1 MKKRVF
7 LYKNSWKQVELRIE
21 PKRIFVVHFDFIYYQ
36 FNLNRQMRKIL
47 LGSWLLSLLFC
58 MPVLAQDVA
67 VSGRV
72 TSSDDGSTLPGVSVQ
87 VKGTTRGTTTD
98 ADGNYRINAPSSGRL
113 TFSFIG
119 YAVQEVAIGNKS
131 TVDVVLKNDVNNLSE
146 VVVTA
151 LGIERDKRT
160 LSYATQEV
168 SGDRLSQKGEPN
180 ILNTLQG
187 KIAGV
192 QITGASGEP
201 GASTNINI
209 RGIQSFTGNNQ
220 PLFIVDGIPI
230 SNDVDR
236 TNAGPNGTLG
246 GPQSSNRGL
255 DIPPDNIESI
265 NVLKGPSAAA
275 LYGSR
280 AASGVILITT
290 KSGRGLKKKNEI
302 TVNSGITFQDVYGLA
317 KFQDTYGQG
326 SLGVFNSL
334 TGNSWGP
341 AFGATPTLDNG
352 LLIRNATTPTQLDP
366 TPLIATPLGYTGTI
380 PNSTIYQAYPN
391 NVRDFYNRGQILNN
405 SVNVGGA
412 SADGKSNYNATISST
427 LQKGIVRQSEFQR
440 TNVSFGGTTQLN
452 NKVKVG
458 TSMNYVYSYQ
468 RNALTGNNNSA
479 FATLSAFPRGYNL
492 QGLPYQD
499 INGRN
504 FYIGYPGTAE
514 NPIWSLENNSTKSYV
529 DRLIGNIN
537 FSYDIVKGI
546 NLYYRAGIDTYTD
559 RRKQVFGL
567 GSARVPTGGVSEF
580 TNYRQELNSDL
591 ILSGQTQDLLISGLN
606 LEGRVGMNVNQRK
619 QQSIDADGQ
628 TLTLPGFFN
637 LSNATVFSNNTSE
650 FSSLRRLVGY
660 YAQASFSYKNFAF
673 LELTGRADR
682 SSTLPLSNGTYF
694 YPGISGNVILTDMFP
709 VLKSSTLSYLKIRAG
724 AAKVGKDADPYLVNT
739 VYVSTAQG
747 NNVANIAFPING
759 LSAFSISNR
768 IGSGETLKPEFTT
781 SYEVGTNIG
790 LFNNRFSVDL
800 TLYNATSTQMI
811 VNVAQAASTG
821 YTSRTTNVGRMT
833 NKGIEAL
840 ISATPVRTKD
850 FRWDITVN
858 YTLNRNLVTDI
869 VDGVKSFGIPG
880 SSFTGTAPSIVAGQ
894 PYGVILGNMKP
905 RVDAS
910 TSTVSNAAQYNGQ
923 YIINPT
929 TGLWN
934 PEVSNQ
940 QISDPNPRYL
950 ASIQNTFRYKGLSFG
965 FLLDTQ
971 QGGQIVSFT
980 VGSLRSAGALYETGI
995 DRDRP
1000 RMIPGVIQQANADG
1014 TSTFVPNNIQ
1024 VSAQNYWQGFGLQ
1037 SDLNVYDATRYS
1049 LREATFGYEL
1059 PTSIVSKTPFGGISL
1074 TFVGRNLLYFAP
1086 GIPIDPEVNTQGAG
1100 NIRGLEL
1107 QSAPNTRNYGAN
1119 LRFTF

>member
-1 MKKRVF
+1 M
-7 LYKNSWKQVELRIE
+7 
-21 PKRIFVVHFDFIYYQ
+21 
-36 FNLNRQMRKIL
+36 
-47 LGSWLLSLLFC
+47 
-58 MPVLAQDVA
+58 LAQDVT

-72 TSSDDGSTLPGVSVQ
+72 TSSDDGSGLPGVSIQ

-98 ADGNYRINAPSSGRL
+98 VDGKYKISVPANSKLA
-113 TFSFIG
+113 FSFIG
-119 YAVQEVAIGNKS
+119 YAVQEIPVGNQS
-131 TVDVVLKNDVNNLSE
+131 TINVVLRNDANNLSE

-168 SGDRLSQKGEPN
+168 SGDRLAQKGEPN

-290 KSGRGLKKKNEI
+290 KSGRGQKKKNEI
-302 TVNSGITFQDVYGLA
+302 TVNSGITFQDVYGLP
-317 KFQDTYGQG
+317 KYQNDYGQG
-326 SLGVFNSL
+326 LNGVFSI
-334 TGNSWGP
+334 TSGNSWGP
-341 AFGATPTLDNG
+341 KFGSTPTLDNG
-352 LLIRNATTPTQLDP
+352 LLIRDPANAAQTIPA
-366 TPLIATPLGYTGTI
+366 PLVATPLGYTGVI
-380 PNSTIYQAYPN
+380 PNSTTFQAYPN
-391 NVRDFYNRGQILNN
+391 NVKDFFNRGQILNN

-440 TNVSFGGTTQLN
+440 TNVSFGGSTQLS

-458 TSMNYVYSYQ
+458 TSMNYIYTYQ
-468 RNALTGNNNSA
+468 RNSLTGNGASA
-479 FATLSAFPRGYNL
+479 FGQLTGVPRSYDL
-492 QGLPYQD
+492 TGLPYKD

-504 FYIGYPGTAE
+504 YYINYPSTTE

-537 FSYDIVKGI
+537 FSYDIAKGL

-559 RRKQVFGL
+559 RRKQIFGL
-567 GSARVPTGGVSEF
+567 GSGRVPSGGVSEF
-580 TNYRQELNSDL
+580 ALYRQELNSDL
-591 ILSGQTQDLLISGLN
+591 ILSGQKQDILIPGLN
-606 LEGRVGMNVNQRK
+606 LEGRVGMNINQRK
-619 QQSIDADGQ
+619 SQAIDADGQ

-650 FSSLRRLVGY
+650 SSSLRRLVGY

-694 YPGISGNVILTDMFP
+694 YPGVSGNVILTDMFP
-709 VLKSSTLSYLKIRAG
+709 ALKSSTLSYLKIRSG
-724 AAKVGKDADPYLVNT
+724 FAKVGKDADPYLLNT
-739 VYVSTAQG
+739 VYTSTAQG
-747 NNVANIAFPING
+747 NNVASIAFPING
-759 LSAFSISNR
+759 LSGFSVSNR
-768 IGSGETLKPEFTT
+768 IGSGNNLKPEFTT

-790 LFNNRFSVDL
+790 LFNNRFSIDL
-800 TLYNATSTQMI
+800 TLYNAISTNMI

-850 FRWDITVN
+850 FRWDVTVN

-869 VDGVKSFGIPG
+869 IDGVASFNIPG
-880 SSFTGTAPSIVAGQ
+880 SSFIGTAPSIVKGQ
-894 PYGVILGNMKP
+894 PYGVILGNQKP
-905 RVDAS
+905 RVVAA

-923 YIINPT
+923 FIINPT
-929 TGLWN
+929 NGLWN
-934 PEVSNQ
+934 PELSGQ
-940 QISDPNPRYL
+940 QISNPNPRYL
-950 ASIQNTFRYKGLSFG
+950 ASIQNTFRYKGFSLG

-980 VGSLRSAGALYETGI
+980 VGQLRSAGSLYETGV
-995 DRDRP
+995 DRDKP
-1000 RMIPGVIQQANADG
+1000 RIIPGVIQQTNADG
-1014 TSTFVPNNIQ
+1014 TLSYVPNNIQ
-1024 VSAQNYWQGFGLQ
+1024 VSAQDYWRGFGLQ

-1059 PTSIVSKTPFGGISL
+1059 PAKFLSKTPFGGISL

>member
-1 MKKRVF
+1 MTRF
-7 LYKNSWKQVELRIE
+7 LLS
-21 PKRIFVVHFDFIYYQ
+21 VVG
-36 FNLNRQMRKIL
+36 L
-47 LGSWLLSLLFC
+47 WLLLYLPLC
-58 MPVLAQDVA
+58 AQDATVT
-67 VSGRV
+67 GRV
-72 TSSDDGSTLPGVSVQ
+72 TTSDDGSTLPGVSVQ
-87 VKGTTRGTTTD
+87 VKGTSRGTTSD
-98 ADGNYRINAPSSGRL
+98 ADGNFRITVPANGRL
-113 TFSFIG
+113 VFGFIG
-119 YAVQEVAIGNKS
+119 YAVQEIAVGNQ
-131 TVDVVLKNDVNNLSE
+131 TTINVVMKNDANNLSE

-160 LSYATQEV
+160 LSYATQEIG
-168 SGDRLSQKGEPN
+168 GDRIAQKGEPN

-290 KSGRGLKKKNEI
+290 KSGKGLKKKSEV
-302 TVNSGITFQDVYGLA
+302 TVNTGITYQDVYGLP
-317 KFQDTYGQG
+317 KYQNDYGQG
-326 SLGVFNSL
+326 SLGIFANNSTL
-334 TGNSWGP
+334 SWGP
-341 AFGATPTLDNG
+341 RFGSTPTLDNG

-366 TPLIATPLGYTGTI
+366 APLIATPTGYTGVI
-380 PNSTIYQAYPN
+380 PTSTSYQAYPS
-391 NVRDFYNRGQILNN
+391 NVSDFFNQGQILNN

-412 SADGKSNYNATISST
+412 SADGKSNYNASVAST

-440 TNVSFGGTTQLN
+440 TNVSFGGTTQLT
-452 NKVKVG
+452 NKLKVG
-458 TSMNYVYSYQ
+458 TSVNYIYTYQ
-468 RNALTGNNNSA
+468 RNSLTGNGSSA
-479 FATLSAFPRGYNL
+479 FGTLTAVPRSYDLTNL
-492 QGLPYQD
+492 PNQD
-499 INGRN
+499 INSRN
-504 FYIGYPGTAE
+504 FFIGTTE
-514 NPIWSLENNSTKSYV
+514 NPIWSLEKNSTNSYV
-529 DRLIGNIN
+529 DRVLGNIN
-537 FSYDIVKGI
+537 FSYDVVKGV

-559 RRKQVFGL
+559 RRKQIFGL
-567 GSARVPTGGVSEF
+567 GSGRVPTGGVSEF
-580 TNYRQELNSDL
+580 TNYRQEINSDL
-591 ILSGQTQDLLISGLN
+591 ILSGTTQDLLIPGLN

-619 QQSIDADGQ
+619 SQFIDADGQ
-628 TLTLPGFFN
+628 TLTLPGFYN
-637 LSNATVFSNNTSE
+637 LSSATVFSNGTSE
-650 FSSLRRLVGY
+650 NNSLRRLVGY

-673 LELTGRADR
+673 LEVTGRADR
-682 SSTLPLSNGTYF
+682 SSTLPISNGTYF
-694 YPGISGNVILTDMFP
+694 YPGISGNVILTDMLP
-709 VLKSSTLSYLKIRAG
+709 NMKSSTLSYLKVRG
-724 AAKVGKDADPYLVNT
+724 GVAKVGKDADPYLLNT
-739 VYVSTAQG
+739 VYNSTAVG

-759 LSAFSISNR
+759 LAAFSVNNR
-768 IGSGETLKPEFTT
+768 IGSGDNLRPEFTT

-790 LFNNRFSVDL
+790 LFDNRFSVDL
-800 TLYNATSTQMI
+800 TLYNSISTDMI

-840 ISATPVRTKD
+840 VSATPVRTKD
-850 FRWDITVN
+850 FRWDVTVN

-869 VDGVKSFGIPG
+869 IDGVASFNIPG
-880 SSFTGTAPSIVAGQ
+880 SSFIGSAPSIVKGQ
-894 PYGVILGNMKP
+894 PYGVILGNQKP
-905 RVDAS
+905 RVNAA
-910 TSTVSNAAQYNGQ
+910 TSTVSNAAQYDGQ

-929 TGLWN
+929 SGLWN
-934 PEVSNQ
+934 PEVSGQ
-940 QISDPNPRYL
+940 QISNPNPRYL
-950 ASIQNTFRYKGLSFG
+950 IGLQNTFRYKGFNLG
-965 FLLDTQ
+965 VLLDTQ

-980 VGSLRSAGALYETGI
+980 VGQLRSAGALYETGI
-995 DRDRP
+995 DREKP
-1000 RMIPGVIQQANADG
+1000 RIIPGVIQTTGADG
-1014 TSTFVPNNIQ
+1014 TVSYVPNNIQ
-1024 VSAQNYWQGFGLQ
+1024 VAAQSYWQGFGLQ

-1049 LREATFGYEL
+1049 VREATFGYDL
-1059 PTSIVSKTPFGGISL
+1059 PARLLSKTPFGNISIN
-1074 TFVGRNLLYFAP
+1074 FVGRNLFYFAP

-1119 LRFTF
+1119 LRFSF

>member
-1 MKKRVF
+1 MSK
-7 LYKNSWKQVELRIE
+7 
-21 PKRIFVVHFDFIYYQ
+21 
-36 FNLNRQMRKIL
+36 L
-47 LGSWLLSLLFC
+47 LSGSWLLLLLSC
-58 MPVLAQDVA
+58 LPALAQDVA

-72 TSSDDGSTLPGVSVQ
+72 TSSDDGATLPGVTVQ

-98 ADGNYRINAPSSGRL
+98 ASGTYRVNVPANGRL
-113 TFSFIG
+113 VFSFIG
-119 YAVQEVAIGNKS
+119 FATQEVVVGNRS
-131 TVDVVLKNDVNNLSE
+131 TIDVALSNNANNLSE

-168 SGDRLSQKGEPN
+168 NGDRLAQKGEPN

-201 GASTNINI
+201 GSSTNINI

-265 NVLKGPSAAA
+265 NVLKGPAAAA

-290 KSGRGLKKKNEI
+290 KSGRGLKKKNEV
-302 TVNSGITFQDVYGLA
+302 TVNSGVTFQEVYGLP
-317 KFQDTYGQG
+317 KYQNDYGQG
-326 SLGVFNSL
+326 TLGVFNATS
-334 TGNSWGP
+334 TASWGP
-341 AFGATPTLDNG
+341 KFGSTPTLDNG
-352 LLIRNATTPTQLDP
+352 LLIRNTANPTQLDP
-366 TPLIATPLGYTGTI
+366 TPLIATPTGYLGTI
-380 PNSTIYQAYPN
+380 PNSTTYQAYPN
-391 NVRDFYNRGQILNN
+391 NIKDFFNRGQILNN

-412 SADGKSNYNATISST
+412 SADGKSNYNVTIANT
-427 LQKGIVRQSEFQR
+427 LQKGVVRQSEYQR
-440 TNVSFGGTTQLN
+440 TNVSFGGATQLT
-452 NKVKVG
+452 NKLKVG
-458 TSMNYVYSYQ
+458 TSVNYIYTYQ
-468 RNALTGNNNSA
+468 RNSLTGNGASA
-479 FATLSAFPRGYNL
+479 FGTLTAVPRSYDLEN
-492 QGLPYQD
+492 LPYQD
-499 INGRN
+499 INGKN
-504 FYIGYPGTAE
+504 FYIGTTE
-514 NPIWSLENNSTKSYV
+514 NPIWSLEKNSTKSYT
-529 DRLIGNIN
+529 DRIIGNVN

-559 RRKQVFGL
+559 RRKQIFGL
-567 GSARVPTGGVSEF
+567 GSGRVPTGGVSEF
-580 TNYRQELNSDL
+580 TNYRQEINSDL
-591 ILSGQTQDLLISGLN
+591 ILSGQKQNILLEGLN
-606 LEGRVGMNVNQRK
+606 IEGRVGMNVNQRK
-619 QQSIDADGQ
+619 AQFIDADGQ
-628 TLTLPGFFN
+628 TLTLPNFFN
-637 LSNATVFSNNTSE
+637 LSNATVYSNNTSE
-650 FSSLRRLVGY
+650 SNSLRRLVGY
-660 YAQASFSYKNFAF
+660 YAQASLSYNNYAF
-673 LELTGRADR
+673 LEFTGRADH
-682 SSTLPLSNGTYF
+682 SSTLPASNSTYF
-694 YPGISGNVILTDMFP
+694 YPSISGNVILSDMFGF
-709 VLKSSTLSYLKIRAG
+709 KTKTLSYLKIRAS
-724 AAKVGKDADPYLVNT
+724 AAKVGKDADPYLLQT
-739 VYVSTAQG
+739 TYGSTSLG
-747 NNVANIAFPING
+747 NNVASLAFPING
-759 LSAFSISNR
+759 LSGFSIGSR
-768 IGSGETLKPEFTT
+768 IGSGDNLKPEFTT

-790 LFNNRFSVDL
+790 MFDNRLSFDVSLYSSV
-800 TLYNATSTQMI
+800 STDMI

-840 ISATPVRTKD
+840 ISGTPIRTKD
-850 FRWDITVN
+850 FRWDVTVN
-858 YTLNRNLVTDI
+858 YTLNRNEVTDI
-869 VDGVKSFGIPG
+869 IDGVASFNIPG
-880 SSFTGTAPSIVAGQ
+880 SSFTGTAPSIVKGQ
-894 PYGVILGNMKP
+894 PYGVILGNKKP

-923 YIINPT
+923 YIINAT
-929 TGLWN
+929 SGLWN
-934 PEVSNQ
+934 PELSGQNISN
-940 QISDPNPRYL
+940 PNPNYL
-950 ASIQNTFRYKGLSFG
+950 ASIQNTFRYKGFSLG

-980 VGSLRSAGALYETGI
+980 VGQLRSAGALYETGV
-995 DRDRP
+995 DREKP
-1000 RMIPGVIQQANADG
+1000 RIIPGVILQTNADG
-1014 TSTFVPNNIQ
+1014 TSTYVPNNIQ
-1024 VSAQNYWQGFGLQ
+1024 VSAQSYWQGFGLQ

-1059 PTSIVSKTPFGGISL
+1059 PAKLLSKTPFGSISL

-1119 LRFTF
+1119 LRLTF

>member
-1 MKKRVF
+1 MSK
-7 LYKNSWKQVELRIE
+7 
-21 PKRIFVVHFDFIYYQ
+21 
-36 FNLNRQMRKIL
+36 L
-47 LGSWLLSLLFC
+47 LSGSWLLLLLSC
-58 MPVLAQDVA
+58 LPALAQDVA

-72 TSSDDGSTLPGVSVQ
+72 TSSDDGAALPGVTVQ

-98 ADGNYRINAPSSGRL
+98 ANGSYKVTLPATGRL
-113 TFSFIG
+113 VFSFIG
-119 YAVQEVAIGNKS
+119 FSTQEVIVGNRS
-131 TVDVVLKNDVNNLSE
+131 TIDVTLSNDANNLSE

-168 SGDRLSQKGEPN
+168 NGDRLAQKGEPN

-201 GASTNINI
+201 GSSTNINI

-265 NVLKGPSAAA
+265 NVLKGPAAAA

-290 KSGRGLKKKNEI
+290 KSGRGVKKKNEVTI
-302 TVNSGITFQDVYGLA
+302 NSGITFQDVYGLP
-317 KFQDTYGQG
+317 KYQNDYGQG
-326 SLGVFNSL
+326 SLGIFSA
-334 TGNSWGP
+334 TSTASWGP
-341 AFGATPTLDNG
+341 KFGSTPTLDNG

-366 TPLIATPLGYTGTI
+366 APLIATPTGYQGTI
-380 PNSTIYQAYPN
+380 PNSTTYQAYPN
-391 NVRDFYNRGQILNN
+391 NVKEFFNRGQILNN
-405 SVNVGGA
+405 SVNIGGA
-412 SADGKSNYNATISST
+412 SSDGKSNYNVTIAST
-427 LQKGIVRQSEFQR
+427 LQKGVVRQSEFQR
-440 TNVSFGGTTQLN
+440 TNVSFGGATQLT
-452 NKVKVG
+452 NKLKVG
-458 TSMNYVYSYQ
+458 TSVNYIYSYQ
-468 RNALTGNNNSA
+468 RNSLTGNGASA
-479 FATLSAFPRGYNL
+479 FGTLTALPRSYDLTN
-492 QGLPYQD
+492 LPYQD
-499 INGRN
+499 INGKN
-504 FYIGYPGTAE
+504 FFIGTTE
-514 NPIWSLENNSTKSYV
+514 NPIWSLEKNSTKSYV
-529 DRLIGNIN
+529 DRVIGNVN

-559 RRKQVFGL
+559 RRKQIFGL
-567 GSARVPTGGVSEF
+567 GSGRVPTGGVSEF

-591 ILSGQTQDLLISGLN
+591 ILSGQKQNLFLEGLN
-606 LEGRVGMNVNQRK
+606 IEGRVGMNVNQRRS
-619 QQSIDADGQ
+619 QFIDADGQ
-628 TLTLPGFFN
+628 TLTLPNFFN

-650 FSSLRRLVGY
+650 SNTLRRLVGY
-660 YAQASFSYKNFAF
+660 YGQVSLSYNNYAF
-673 LELTGRADR
+673 LELTGRADH
-682 SSTLPLSNGTYF
+682 SSTLPASNSTYF
-694 YPGISGNVILTDMFP
+694 YPSISGNVILSDMFGF
-709 VLKSSTLSYLKIRAG
+709 KSKTLSYLKVRAS
-724 AAKVGKDADPYLVNT
+724 AARVGKDADPYLLQT
-739 VYVSTAQG
+739 TYGSTAQG
-747 NNVANIAFPING
+747 NNVASLAFPING
-759 LSAFSISNR
+759 LSGFSISNR
-768 IGSGETLKPEFTT
+768 IGSGNNLKPEFTT

-790 LFNNRFSVDL
+790 LLDNRLSFDVS
-800 TLYNATSTQMI
+800 LYNSVSTDMI

-840 ISATPVRTKD
+840 ISGTPIRTKG
-850 FRWDITVN
+850 FRWDVTVN
-858 YTLNRNLVTDI
+858 YTLNRNEVTDI
-869 VDGVKSFGIPG
+869 IDGVASFNIPG
-880 SSFTGTAPSIVAGQ
+880 SSFIGSAPSIVKGQ
-894 PYGVILGNMKP
+894 PYGVILGNKKP

-923 YIINPT
+923 YIINGT
-929 TGLWN
+929 SGLWN
-934 PEVSNQ
+934 PEVSGQ
-940 QISDPNPRYL
+940 VISNPNPNYL
-950 ASIQNTFRYKGLSFG
+950 ASIQNTFRYKGFSLG

-980 VGSLRSAGALYETGI
+980 VGQLRSAGALYETGI
-995 DRDRP
+995 DRERP
-1000 RMIPGVIQQANADG
+1000 RIIPGVILQANADG
-1014 TSTFVPNNIQ
+1014 TSTYVPNNIQ
-1024 VSAQNYWQGFGLQ
+1024 VSAQSYWQGFGLQ

-1059 PTSIVSKTPFGGISL
+1059 PASLLSKTPFGSVSL

-1119 LRFTF
+1119 LRLTF

>member
-1 MKKRVF
+1 MSK
-7 LYKNSWKQVELRIE
+7 
-21 PKRIFVVHFDFIYYQ
+21 
-36 FNLNRQMRKIL
+36 L
-47 LGSWLLSLLFC
+47 LSGSWLLLLLSC
-58 MPVLAQDVA
+58 LPALAQDVA

-72 TSSDDGSTLPGVSVQ
+72 TSSDDGATLPGVTVQ

-98 ADGNYRINAPSSGRL
+98 ASGTYRVNVPANGRL
-113 TFSFIG
+113 VFSFIG
-119 YAVQEVAIGNKS
+119 FATQEVVVGNRS
-131 TVDVVLKNDVNNLSE
+131 TIDVALSNNANNLSE

-168 SGDRLSQKGEPN
+168 NGDRLAQKGEPN

-201 GASTNINI
+201 GSSTNINI

-265 NVLKGPSAAA
+265 NVLKGPAAAA

-290 KSGRGLKKKNEI
+290 KSGRGLKKKNEV
-302 TVNSGITFQDVYGLA
+302 TVNSGVTFQEVYGLP
-317 KFQDTYGQG
+317 KYQNDYGQG
-326 SLGVFNSL
+326 TLGVFNATS
-334 TGNSWGP
+334 TASWGP
-341 AFGATPTLDNG
+341 KFGSTPTLDNG
-352 LLIRNATTPTQLDP
+352 LLVRNATNPTQLDP
-366 TPLIATPLGYTGTI
+366 TPLIATPTGYQGTI
-380 PNSTIYQAYPN
+380 PNSTTYQAYPN
-391 NVRDFYNRGQILNN
+391 NIKDFFNRGQILNN

-412 SADGKSNYNATISST
+412 SADGKSNYNVTIANT
-427 LQKGIVRQSEFQR
+427 LQKGVVRQSEYQR
-440 TNVSFGGTTQLN
+440 TNVSFGGATQLT
-452 NKVKVG
+452 NKLKVG
-458 TSMNYVYSYQ
+458 TSVNYIYTYQ
-468 RNALTGNNNSA
+468 RNSLTGNGASA
-479 FATLSAFPRGYNL
+479 FGTLTAVPRSYDLEN
-492 QGLPYQD
+492 LPYQD

-504 FYIGYPGTAE
+504 FYIGSTE
-514 NPIWSLENNSTKSYV
+514 NPIWSLEKNSTKSYT
-529 DRLIGNIN
+529 DRIIGNVN

-559 RRKQVFGL
+559 RRKQIFGL
-567 GSARVPTGGVSEF
+567 GSGRVPTGGVSEF
-580 TNYRQELNSDL
+580 TNYRQEINSDL
-591 ILSGQTQDLLISGLN
+591 ILSGQKQNVLLEGLN
-606 LEGRVGMNVNQRK
+606 IEGRVGMNVNQRK
-619 QQSIDADGQ
+619 AQFIDADGQ
-628 TLTLPGFFN
+628 TLTLPNFFN
-637 LSNATVFSNNTSE
+637 LSNATVYSNNTSE
-650 FSSLRRLVGY
+650 SNSLRRLVGY
-660 YAQASFSYKNFAF
+660 YAQASLSYNNYAF
-673 LELTGRADR
+673 LEFTGRADH
-682 SSTLPLSNGTYF
+682 SSTLPASNSTYF
-694 YPGISGNVILTDMFP
+694 YPSISGNVILSDMFGF
-709 VLKSSTLSYLKIRAG
+709 KTKTLSYLKLRAS
-724 AAKVGKDADPYLVNT
+724 AAKVGKDADPYLLQT
-739 VYVSTAQG
+739 TYGSTSLG
-747 NNVANIAFPING
+747 NNVASLAFPING
-759 LSAFSISNR
+759 LSGFSIGSR
-768 IGSGETLKPEFTT
+768 IGSGDNLKPEFTT

-790 LFNNRFSVDL
+790 MFDNRLSFDVSLYSSV
-800 TLYNATSTQMI
+800 STDMI

-840 ISATPVRTKD
+840 ISGTPIRTKD
-850 FRWDITVN
+850 FRWDVTVN
-858 YTLNRNLVTDI
+858 YTLNRNEVTDI
-869 VDGVKSFGIPG
+869 IDGVASFNIPG
-880 SSFTGTAPSIVAGQ
+880 SSFTGTAPSIVKGQ
-894 PYGVILGNMKP
+894 PYGVILGNKKP

-923 YIINPT
+923 YIINAT
-929 TGLWN
+929 SGLWN
-934 PEVSNQ
+934 PEVSGQN
-940 QISDPNPRYL
+940 ISNPNPNYL
-950 ASIQNTFRYKGLSFG
+950 ASIQNTFRYKGFSLG

-980 VGSLRSAGALYETGI
+980 VGQLRSAGSLYETGV
-995 DRDRP
+995 DREKP
-1000 RMIPGVIQQANADG
+1000 RIIPGVILQTNADG
-1014 TSTFVPNNIQ
+1014 TSTYVPNNIQ
-1024 VSAQNYWQGFGLQ
+1024 VSAQSYWQGFGLQ

-1059 PTSIVSKTPFGGISL
+1059 PAKLLSKTPFGSISL

-1119 LRFTF
+1119 LRLTF

>member
-1 MKKRVF
+1 MNKF
-7 LYKNSWKQVELRIE
+7 LLS
-21 PKRIFVVHFDFIYYQ
+21 VVS
-36 FNLNRQMRKIL
+36 L
-47 LGSWLLSLLFC
+47 WLLLYL
-58 MPVLAQDVA
+58 PLLAQDATVT
-67 VSGRV
+67 GRV
-72 TSSDDGSTLPGVSVQ
+72 TTADDGSTLPGVSVQ
-87 VKGTTRGTTTD
+87 VKGTSRGTTTD
-98 ADGNYRINAPSSGRL
+98 ADGNYRIKVPANGRL
-113 TFSFIG
+113 VYSFIG
-119 YAVQEVAIGNKS
+119 YAVQEIAVGNQATINVS
-131 TVDVVLKNDVNNLSE
+131 LRNDANNLSE

-160 LSYATQEV
+160 LSYATQEIN
-168 SGDRLSQKGEPN
+168 GDKLAQKGEPN

-201 GASTNINI
+201 GSSTNINI

-290 KSGRGLKKKNEI
+290 KSGRGLKKKNEVS
-302 TVNSGITFQDVYGLA
+302 VNTGITFQDVYGLP
-317 KFQDTYGQG
+317 KYQNDYGQG
-326 SLGVFNSL
+326 SLGIFSNTS
-334 TGNSWGP
+334 TASWGP
-341 AFGATPTLDNG
+341 KFGTTPLLDNG
-352 LLIRNATTPTQLDP
+352 LLIRNAATPTQLDP
-366 TPLIATPLGYTGTI
+366 APLIATPTGYAGTI
-380 PNSTIYQAYPN
+380 PTSTSYQAYPN
-391 NVRDFYNRGQILNN
+391 NVKDFFNQGRILNN

-412 SADGKSNYNATISST
+412 SADGRSNYNATVAST

-452 NKVKVG
+452 NKLKVG
-458 TSMNYVYSYQ
+458 TSVNYVNTYQ
-468 RNALTGNNNSA
+468 RNSLTGNGGSA
-479 FATLSAFPRGYNL
+479 FGTLTALPRSYDLTN
-492 QGLPYQD
+492 LPYQD

-504 FYIGYPGTAE
+504 FFIGTTE
-514 NPIWSLENNSTKSYV
+514 NPIWSLEKNSTNSYV

-537 FSYDIVKGI
+537 FSYDIIKGV
-546 NLYYRAGIDTYTD
+546 NLYYRGGIDTYTD
-559 RRKQVFGL
+559 RRKQIFGL
-567 GSARVPTGGVSEF
+567 GSSRVPSGGVSEF

-591 ILSGQTQDLLISGLN
+591 ILSGQTQDLLLPGLN

-619 QQSIDADGQ
+619 SQFIDADGQ
-628 TLTLPGFFN
+628 TLSIPGFYN

-650 FSSLRRLVGY
+650 SNTLRRLVGY
-660 YAQASFSYKNFAF
+660 YAQASFSYKNYAF
-673 LELTGRADR
+673 LELTGRFDR
-682 SSTLPLSNGTYF
+682 SSTLPASNGTYF

-709 VLKSSTLSYLKIRAG
+709 SLKSRTVSYLKLRAG
-724 AAKVGKDADPYLVNT
+724 AARVGKDADPYLLNT

-759 LSAFSISNR
+759 LSGFSVSTR
-768 IGSGETLKPEFTT
+768 IGSGEKLRPEFTN

-800 TLYNATSTQMI
+800 TLYNSISTDMI
-811 VNVAQAASTG
+811 VNVAQPASTG
-821 YTSRTTNVGRMT
+821 YTTRTTNVGRMT

-840 ISATPVRTKD
+840 VSATPVRTKD
-850 FRWDITVN
+850 FRWDVTVN
-858 YTLNRNLVTDI
+858 YTLNRNEVTDI
-869 VDGVKSFGIPG
+869 NGSLASFGIPG
-880 SSFTGTAPSIVAGQ
+880 SAFTGSVPSIVKGQ
-894 PYGVILGNMKP
+894 PYGVILGNKKP
-905 RVDAS
+905 VVDAT
-910 TSTVSNAAQYNGQ
+910 TSTIANAAQYNGQ

-929 TGLWN
+929 SGLWN
-934 PEVSNQ
+934 PEQSGQVISN
-940 QISDPNPRYL
+940 PNPRYL
-950 ASIQNTFRYKGLSFG
+950 VGLQNTFRYKGFNLG
-965 FLLDTQ
+965 VLLDTQ

-980 VGSLRSAGALYETGI
+980 VGQLRSAGALYETGI
-995 DRDRP
+995 DRDKP
-1000 RMIPGVIQQANADG
+1000 RIIPGVIQTVGADG
-1014 TSTFVPNNIQ
+1014 AATYVPNNIQ
-1024 VSAQNYWQGFGLQ
+1024 VAAQTYWQGFGLQ

-1049 LREATFGYEL
+1049 VREATFGYDL
-1059 PTSIVSKTPFGGISL
+1059 PASLLSKTPFGNINLS
-1074 TFVGRNLLYFAP
+1074 FVGRNLLYFAP